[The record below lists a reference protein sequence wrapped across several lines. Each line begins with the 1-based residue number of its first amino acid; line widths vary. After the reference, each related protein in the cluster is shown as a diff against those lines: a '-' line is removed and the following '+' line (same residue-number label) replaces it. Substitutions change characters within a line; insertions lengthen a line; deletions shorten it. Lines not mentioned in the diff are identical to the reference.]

1 MKERS
6 SIFAVV
12 YLLAVS
18 YVLPQTTSRLAHI
31 ANGTFP
37 TGRVTT
43 TFVLFNNTNAL
54 VGTTLDLRDDD
65 GAALQVTISGVGTD
79 SSFSLAL
86 QPGETLFLQTD
97 GMGDLVQGS
106 ATLSSTAEI
115 GFSATFTIRDL
126 QGNFITESGVGRS
139 SGFIEAALPVDATAT
154 FLTGVGIQNL
164 TGTGMTVTFTLYDGA
179 GQQQGAS
186 VNRQIAGHGHLGVFA
201 TGAGGLFPAIG
212 SLRGRLVIFSNSQ
225 FAAVTLRQNSD
236 PLSFTTLPV
245 VSTSSTQ
252 THFLLPQIADG
263 GGILTTTFIV
273 FSLTDQP
280 ANVELLLSSDDGS
293 PFEVTYLQGSANFA
307 VPAHGAVFV
316 QTDGSRATPDSGTAR
331 VNSDQPV
338 GVSAIYTLSQN
349 GNFLTETGV
358 GDSAQLVVATLP
370 VDTTGTF
377 DTGLA
382 ILNPGDAATGI
393 QLRFDNGVGA
403 APAGAAL
410 ETMISLGPGEHFA
423 KLIKGDIFP
432 EIGEQTG
439 SLTIR
444 ADSSIAPV
452 VIRQNS
458 APLSF
463 TTLPAAAGAV
473 TPPGGS
479 GGSGEGTSEGTT
491 SGPSGCGTSNQPAVA
506 TVWATYTV
514 SEGFEGQIQATNALD
529 PEDTGVFFEW
539 KVTDGHGRMTTADLQ
554 DRLTSTVRFTAP
566 QAPITIDLELFV
578 KDALSCGTRYPIE
591 LVVVRNVTGDAPLD
605 VFLGIPDL
613 SEDTIL
619 DVQIPGGFWISGT
632 VGTPVAAQT
641 ADFNLSSVGLAYA
654 ISPAGERY
662 WGGLFDGSQPNQYRI
677 AVPAGSY
684 QTVLCF
690 NGSADGTFL
699 QIGWKSGDFLEVSA
713 DVSRNA
719 TLKIGTIYEVSGV
732 VTGLDAIPDPHPGAP
747 HPVSLFFFSG
757 EQGPGSEGGT
767 LHIVG
772 TGLVSPTGTFSVH
785 LLEGVYQV
793 QAVIFRDESPDFA
806 QFTFLNLGLLN
817 VTGPTIGVQIPLPP
831 LVTVGGKVEKDIKSS
846 GIAGELDPFTITAH
860 GLPFPDTF
868 PWFQE
873 RCLLPHDYSDDEVFH
888 QVFSETYDDLLLQSE
903 IPYNISAGFLDDET
917 GGFLN
922 VPWENVHSFSIESE
936 EPVAANFT
944 LDFEVPEDLPEAYE
958 LTGKVTGPDFEPFQG
973 ALVLVGTINLH
984 NHINVQFGHS
994 DETDEN
1000 GRYSMMLR
1008 AGRNYAVGVIVPR
1021 VAITPGSV
1029 EDPADDTQPVPR

>member
-1 MKERS
+1 M
-6 SIFAVV
+6 
-12 YLLAVS
+12 
-18 YVLPQTTSRLAHI
+18 
-31 ANGTFP
+31 
-37 TGRVTT
+37 
-43 TFVLFNNTNAL
+43 
-54 VGTTLDLRDDD
+54 
-65 GAALQVTISGVGTD
+65 
-79 SSFSLAL
+79 
-86 QPGETLFLQTD
+86 
-97 GMGDLVQGS
+97 
-106 ATLSSTAEI
+106 
-115 GFSATFTIRDL
+115 
-126 QGNFITESGVGRS
+126 
-139 SGFIEAALPVDATAT
+139 
-154 FLTGVGIQNL
+154 
-164 TGTGMTVTFTLYDGA
+164 
-179 GQQQGAS
+179 
-186 VNRQIAGHGHLGVFA
+186 
-201 TGAGGLFPAIG
+201 
-212 SLRGRLVIFSNSQ
+212 
-225 FAAVTLRQNSD
+225 
-236 PLSFTTLPV
+236 
-245 VSTSSTQ
+245 
-252 THFLLPQIADG
+252 
-263 GGILTTTFIV
+263 
-273 FSLTDQP
+273 
-280 ANVELLLSSDDGS
+280 
-293 PFEVTYLQGSANFA
+293 
-307 VPAHGAVFV
+307 
-316 QTDGSRATPDSGTAR
+316 
-331 VNSDQPV
+331 
-338 GVSAIYTLSQN
+338 
-349 GNFLTETGV
+349 
-358 GDSAQLVVATLP
+358 
-370 VDTTGTF
+370 
-377 DTGLA
+377 
-382 ILNPGDAATGI
+382 
-393 QLRFDNGVGA
+393 
-403 APAGAAL
+403 
-410 ETMISLGPGEHFA
+410 
-423 KLIKGDIFP
+423 
-432 EIGEQTG
+432 
-439 SLTIR
+439 
-444 ADSSIAPV
+444 
-452 VIRQNS
+452 IRQNS

-514 SEGFEGQIQATNALD
+514 SEGFEGQIQATNTLD

-654 ISPAGERY
+654 VSPAGERY

-732 VTGLDAIPDPHPGAP
+732 VTGLDAIPDPHPGSP

-793 QAVIFRDESPDFA
+793 QAVIFRDESTDFA

-888 QVFSETYDDLLLQSE
+888 QVFSETYDHLLLQSE

-936 EPVAANFT
+936 EPAAANFT
-944 LDFEVPEDLPEAYE
+944 LDVEVPEDLPEAYE

-1008 AGRNYAVGVIVPR
+1008 AGRNYAVGGDSPESCNH
-1021 VAITPGSV
+1021 PGIGGGSGGRYPTSAPLTLPIIPSAVGPGWPDRRSSNDHLRCWLDLNHCPLSEGYSIASRLKRSLSSSVTRKRIRADCPACASLSASV
-1029 EDPADDTQPVPR
+1029 EDNTGTSCSALSLTRWLSRPDSMAAEMTRWTSPTLNPALRTALRSRAGSRTKVSSGTTSHCPLAKSTFALATPSRRRKVFSTSKAQSAQVMPRTCTVITSMLPAQMDEPATNRQMRKMVACFKLIGSSSLFLSVDQPGPNLKVPPLGQLAPS